1 MRILIVEPEKA
12 PKEYELVDGL
22 KEMQRIVGGYI
33 QAIYPFPEE
42 VALICNDEG
51 KLQGLPLNRGLR
63 DERGELYDII
73 CGTFFLCGAPSDRE
87 NFTSLTPVQLERFQR
102 RFQTPEFFVR
112 IRGHIICLPLEE
124 TEG

>member
-1 MRILIVEPEKA
+1 MMNKERDIRIL
-12 PKEYELVDGL
+12 
-22 KEMQRIVGGYI
+22 
-33 QAIYPFPEE
+33 E

-73 CGTFFLCGAPSDRE
+73 C
-87 NFTSLTPVQLERFQR
+87 
-102 RFQTPEFFVR
+102 
-112 IRGHIICLPLEE
+112 LPLEE

>member
-1 MRILIVEPEKA
+1 MRILIVEPEKV
-12 PKEYELVDGL
+12 PKVAELTGGL
-22 KEMQRIVGGYI
+22 KEMQHIVGGYI

-73 CGTFFLCGAPSDRE
+73 CGTFFLCGAPSDGE
-87 NFTSLTPVQLERFQR
+87 NFTSLTPAQLKQFQR
-102 RFQTPEFFVR
+102 RFQTPELFVR
-112 IRGHIICLPLEE
+112 VGNRIICLPLEE

>member
-1 MRILIVEPEKA
+1 MRILIVEPGKA
-12 PKEYELVDGL
+12 PRAAELTGKL

-33 QAIYPFPEE
+33 QAIYPFSEE

-73 CGTFFLCGAPSDRE
+73 CGTFFLCGAPSDGE
-87 NFTSLTPVQLERFQR
+87 DFTSLTPAQLEQFQR
-102 RFQTPEFFVR
+102 RFQTPELFAR
-112 IRGHIICLPLEE
+112 IRNRIICLPLEE
-124 TEG
+124 IED

>member
-63 DERGELYDII
+63 DEQGKLYDII
-73 CGTFFLCGAPSDRE
+73 CGTFFLCGAPFDGE

-112 IRGHIICLPLEE
+112 IRSHIICLPLEE

>member
-12 PKEYELVDGL
+12 PKEYEFVGGL
-22 KEMQRIVGGYI
+22 KEMQHIVGGYI

-63 DERGELYDII
+63 DEQGKLYDII
-73 CGTFFLCGAPSDRE
+73 CGTFFLCGSPSNSG
-87 NFTSLTPVQLERFQR
+87 NFTGLSTEQISQFQQQFR
-102 RFQTPEFFVR
+102 TPEIFVR
-112 IRGHIICLPLEE
+112 LNDRTIILPM
-124 TEG
+124 TEQ